1 MTSSL
6 SINNLNDAQRELLQL
21 FAGGLSEEQMKE
33 LRRLLLDFKFKRVT
47 ELADKFV
54 DERNWTS
61 DDIAKDA
68 QDITRLKH

>member
-68 QDITRLKH
+68 QDITRLKY